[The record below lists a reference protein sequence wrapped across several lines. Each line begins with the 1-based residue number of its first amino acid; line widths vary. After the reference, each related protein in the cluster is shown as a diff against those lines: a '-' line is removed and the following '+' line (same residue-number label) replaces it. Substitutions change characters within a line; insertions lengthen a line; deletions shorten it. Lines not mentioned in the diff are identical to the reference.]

1 MLQELIGIK
10 NETGNV
16 NIWFGRLEASRLTKI
31 AIKKGEQ
38 FWQAARI
45 GLRPILPADKKNFPV
60 FFVFVFVLFCRMWV
74 MYQQAMIW
82 VFYALFDDVSF
93 CQSFHS

>member
-45 GLRPILPADKKNFPV
+45 GLRPILPADEKNFPV
-60 FFVFVFVLFCRMWV
+60 FLFLFCFVVCGLSTSKR
-74 MYQQAMIW
+74 
-82 VFYALFDDVSF
+82 
-93 CQSFHS
+93 